1 MSRVGKIPV
10 AVPSE
15 VIVSILPELV
25 IVEGPKGKLQEAY
38 TAKVK
43 IEIQECK
50 LLVISADISKESNAA
65 QGLYRNLIQNIVTG
79 VSIGFSKNLIITGV
93 GYRVEVKKDLLLL
106 IVGYSSEFN
115 VVIPEG
121 VSVIADAQGK
131 ITISGINK
139 QRIGEFSAQIRNIR
153 IPEPY
158 KGKGVRYETEV
169 IRYKIGK
176 SGVK

>member
-10 AVPSE
+10 AVPSG
-15 VIVSILPELV
+15 VIVSILPGLV
-25 IVEGPKGKLQEAY
+25 IVEGPKGKLQKAY
-38 TAKVK
+38 TARVK

-106 IVGYSSEFN
+106 IVGS
-115 VVIPEG
+115 I
-121 VSVIADAQGK
+121 
-131 ITISGINK
+131 
-139 QRIGEFSAQIRNIR
+139 
-153 IPEPY
+153 
-158 KGKGVRYETEV
+158 
-169 IRYKIGK
+169 
-176 SGVK
+176 